1 MFEQL
6 ELNKFKMKKNT
17 KKIIFGICFIF
28 LISCKNSTPKTSIA
42 NNESNNTIIGI
53 PISLD
58 NLEVAQYD
66 FPKNM
71 NWADAEKFCDS
82 LGNDWRLPN
91 KDELNKLFQH
101 KDRIG
106 GFNGN
111 WYWSSTVDENGD
123 AWMQAFENK
132 IEGTGFIGKTMP
144 LYIRVV
150 RSK

>member
-1 MFEQL
+1 
-6 ELNKFKMKKNT
+6 MKK
-17 KKIIFGICFIF
+17 IFILLNFLCCFI
-28 LISCKNSTPKTSIA
+28 LLSNCENPTPKTSID
-42 NNESNNTIIGI
+42 NNKSNNTIIGI
-53 PISLD
+53 PIKLD
-58 NLEVAQYD
+58 NLEVSQYD
-66 FPKNM
+66 FPKTM
-71 NWADAEKFCDS
+71 NWSNAEKFCDS

-111 WYWSSTVDENGD
+111 WYWSSTVDNNDD
-123 AWMQAFENK
+123 AWMQAFGNK

-150 RSK
+150 RSR

>member
-1 MFEQL
+1 
-6 ELNKFKMKKNT
+6 MKK
-17 KKIIFGICFIF
+17 IFIPLYFICCFI
-28 LISCKNSTPKTSIA
+28 LLSNCENTTPKKNISS
-42 NNESNNTIIGI
+42 NESNNTITGI
-53 PISLD
+53 PIKID

-71 NWADAEKFCDS
+71 NWVDAEKFCDS
-82 LGNDWRLPN
+82 LGNDCRLPN

-111 WYWSSTVDENGD
+111 WYWSSTVDNNDD
-123 AWMQAFENK
+123 AWMQAFGNK
-132 IEGTGFIGKTMP
+132 IEGTGFIGKTIP
-144 LYIRVV
+144 LYIRAV